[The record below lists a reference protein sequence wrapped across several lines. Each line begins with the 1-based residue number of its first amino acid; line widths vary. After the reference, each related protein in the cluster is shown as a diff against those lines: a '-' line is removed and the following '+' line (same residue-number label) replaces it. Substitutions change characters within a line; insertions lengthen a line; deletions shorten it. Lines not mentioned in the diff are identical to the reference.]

1 MSIIEWIYSAGVD
14 LAGYRLSLMEVIG
27 IGFGLASAVGG
38 MLRKIWAWPI
48 GIVGNTILFFVYI
61 GVTLGVDDKAPLFGQ
76 SGRQIFFIITS
87 LYGWWRWQQVKQARA
102 SGDERAITP
111 RWATLAERV
120 GLALTMVIGIVV
132 VQQVFATLGAGW
144 PAPRWYFWADAWIFM
159 GSLLATYAMAR
170 GWNEFWLI
178 WIGVDLVGVPLLW
191 HSGYLPTA
199 VLYAGYA
206 AFVVYGFVIWLRA
219 SRSERPDDEPLASPP
234 VGTNYSG
241 LP

>member
-14 LAGYRLSLMEVIG
+14 IAGYRLSLMEVIG

-38 MLRKIWAWPI
+38 MLRKVWAWPI
-48 GIVGNTILFFVYI
+48 GIVGNSILFFVYI

-76 SGRQIFFIITS
+76 SGRQVFFILTS
-87 LYGWWRWQQVKQARA
+87 LYGWWRWRQVKRERHR
-102 SGDERAITP
+102 GDVHAITP
-111 RWATLAERV
+111 RWATLAERA
-120 GLALTMVIGIVV
+120 GLALTMIIGIVV
-132 VQQVFATLGAGW
+132 VQQVFASLGAGW

-199 VLYAGYA
+199 ILYAVYA
-206 AFVVYGFVIWLRA
+206 AFVLYGFVVWLRA
-219 SRSERPDDEPLASPP
+219 SRTERPDDEPVDAATP
-234 VGTNYSG
+234 VAN
-241 LP
+241 

>member
-14 LAGYRLSLMEVIG
+14 IAGHRLSLMETIG

-38 MLRKIWAWPI
+38 MLRKVWAWPV
-48 GIVGNTILFFVYI
+48 GIVGNAILFFVYI

-87 LYGWWRWQQVKQARA
+87 LYGWRRWRQVKRRRT
-102 SGDERAITP
+102 SGGEHAITP
-111 RWATLAERV
+111 RWATVAERV
-120 GLALTMVIGIVV
+120 GLAVTMALGVVV
-132 VQQVFATLGAGW
+132 VQQVFAVLGAGW

-199 VLYAGYA
+199 VLYAVYA
-206 AFVVYGFVIWLRA
+206 AFVLYGFVVWLRA
-219 SRSERPDDEPLASPP
+219 SRTERPDGEPVDGRAT
-234 VGTNYSG
+234 VAN
-241 LP
+241 

>member
-1 MSIIEWIYSAGVD
+1 MSILEWIYSAGVD

-38 MLRKIWAWPI
+38 MLRKVWAWPV
-48 GIVGNTILFFVYI
+48 GIVGNSILFFVYI

-76 SGRQIFFIITS
+76 SGRQIFFIMTS
-87 LYGWWRWQQVKQARA
+87 LYGWWRWRQVKQARA
-102 SGDERAITP
+102 AGDEHAITP
-111 RWATLAERV
+111 RWASLAERA
-120 GLALTMVIGIVV
+120 GLALVMVFGIVV

-199 VLYAGYA
+199 VLYAVYA
-206 AFVVYGFVIWLRA
+206 LFVLYGFVVWLRA
-219 SRSERPDDEPLASPP
+219 TRTERPGGEPVESTPASA
-234 VGTNYSG
+234 N
-241 LP
+241 

>member
-14 LAGYRLSLMEVIG
+14 IAGYRLSLMEVIG

-38 MLRKIWAWPI
+38 MLRKVWAWPI
-48 GIVGNTILFFVYI
+48 GIVGNSILFFVYI

-87 LYGWWRWQQVKQARA
+87 LYGWWRWREVKRTRH
-102 SGDERAITP
+102 SGDQHAISP
-111 RWATLAERV
+111 RWATLAERA

-199 VLYAGYA
+199 ILYAVYA
-206 AFVVYGFVIWLRA
+206 AFVLYGFVVWLRA
-219 SRSERPDDEPLASPP
+219 SRTERPDDEPADVATP
-234 VGTNYSG
+234 VAN
-241 LP
+241 

>member
-14 LAGYRLSLMEVIG
+14 IAGYRLSLMEVIG

-38 MLRKIWAWPI
+38 MLRKVWAWPI
-48 GIVGNTILFFVYI
+48 GILGNTILFFVYI

-87 LYGWWRWQQVKQARA
+87 IYGWWRWQQVKRART
-102 SGDERAITP
+102 SGGEHAITP
-111 RWATLAERV
+111 RWATWAERA
-120 GLALTMVIGIVV
+120 GLGVTMVLGIVV
-132 VQQVFATLGAGW
+132 VQQVFAVLGAGW

-199 VLYAGYA
+199 LLYAVYA
-206 AFVVYGFVIWLRA
+206 AFVLYGFLVWLRA
-219 SRSERPDDEPLASPP
+219 SRTERPDAEPAS
-234 VGTNYSG
+234 GSTRAAN
-241 LP
+241 

>member
-1 MSIIEWIYSAGVD
+1 MSIIEWIYSAGLD
-14 LAGYRLSLMEVIG
+14 IAGYRLSPMEIIG

-38 MLRKIWAWPI
+38 MLRKVWAWPV
-48 GIVGNTILFFVYI
+48 GIVGNSILFFVYI

-76 SGRQIFFIITS
+76 SGRQIFFILTS
-87 LYGWWRWQQVKQARA
+87 LYGWWRWRQVKRERHT
-102 SGDERAITP
+102 GDVHAITP
-111 RWATLAERV
+111 RWATLAERA

-132 VQQVFATLGAGW
+132 VQQVFASLGAGW

-199 VLYAGYA
+199 VLYAVYA
-206 AFVVYGFVIWLRA
+206 AFVLYGFVVWLRA
-219 SRSERPDDEPLASPP
+219 SRTERPDDEPADLA
-234 VGTNYSG
+234 TADAN
-241 LP
+241 

>member
-14 LAGYRLSLMEVIG
+14 IAGYRLSLMEVIG
-27 IGFGLASAVGG
+27 ISFGLASAVGG
-38 MLRKIWAWPI
+38 MLRKVWAWPAGII
-48 GIVGNTILFFVYI
+48 GNVILFFVYI
-61 GVTLGVDDKAPLFGQ
+61 AITMGVDDKAPLFGQ
-76 SGRQIFFIITS
+76 SARQIFFILTS
-87 LYGWWRWQQVKQARA
+87 LYGWWRWRQVRAAR
-102 SGDERAITP
+102 GGPRQHAITP
-111 RWATLAERV
+111 RWAKGAERL
-120 GLALTMVIGIVV
+120 GLALTLVIGVVV

-199 VLYAGYA
+199 VLYALYALFVGYGL
-206 AFVVYGFVIWLRA
+206 VVWLRA
-219 SRSERPDDEPLASPP
+219 SRIECPDREPVVREP
-234 VGTNYSG
+234 VAAN
-241 LP
+241 

>member
-14 LAGYRLSLMEVIG
+14 IAGYRLSLMEVIG

-38 MLRKIWAWPI
+38 MLRKVWAWPI
-48 GIVGNTILFFVYI
+48 GIVGNSILFFVYI

-76 SGRQIFFIITS
+76 SGRQVFFILTS
-87 LYGWWRWQQVKQARA
+87 LYGWWRWRQVKRERHR
-102 SGDERAITP
+102 GDVHAITP
-111 RWATLAERV
+111 RWATLAERA
-120 GLALTMVIGIVV
+120 GLALTMIIGIVV
-132 VQQVFATLGAGW
+132 VQQVFASLGAGW

-199 VLYAGYA
+199 VLYAVYA
-206 AFVVYGFVIWLRA
+206 AFVLYGFVVWLRA
-219 SRSERPDDEPLASPP
+219 SRTERPDDEPVDAATPAA
-234 VGTNYSG
+234 N
-241 LP
+241 

>member
-14 LAGYRLSLMEVIG
+14 IAGYRLSLMEVIG

-38 MLRKIWAWPI
+38 MLRKVWAWPV

-61 GVTLGVDDKAPLFGQ
+61 GVTVGVDDKAPLFGQ

-87 LYGWWRWQQVKQARA
+87 VYGWWRWREVKRARHT
-102 SGDERAITP
+102 GDEHAITP
-111 RWATLAERV
+111 RWATLGERA
-120 GLALTMVIGIVV
+120 GLALMMVIGLVV
-132 VQQVFATLGAGW
+132 VQQVFAMLGTGW

-170 GWNEFWLI
+170 GWNEFWLV

-199 VLYAGYA
+199 VLYAVYA
-206 AFVVYGFVIWLRA
+206 AFVLYGFVVWLRA
-219 SRSERPDDEPLASPP
+219 SRTERPVDEPASGRRS
-234 VGTNYSG
+234 VAN
-241 LP
+241 

>member
-14 LAGYRLSLMEVIG
+14 IAGYRLSLMEVIG

-38 MLRKIWAWPI
+38 MLRKVWAWPI
-48 GIVGNTILFFVYI
+48 GIVGNSILFFVYI

-76 SGRQIFFIITS
+76 SGRQVFFILTS
-87 LYGWWRWQQVKQARA
+87 LYGWWRWRQVKRERHR
-102 SGDERAITP
+102 GDVHAITP
-111 RWATLAERV
+111 RWATLAERA
-120 GLALTMVIGIVV
+120 GLALTMIIGIVV
-132 VQQVFATLGAGW
+132 VQQVFASLGAGW

-199 VLYAGYA
+199 ILYAVYA
-206 AFVVYGFVIWLRA
+206 AFVLYGFVVWLRA
-219 SRSERPDDEPLASPP
+219 SRTERPDDEPVDAATPLA
-234 VGTNYSG
+234 N
-241 LP
+241 

>member
-14 LAGYRLSLMEVIG
+14 IAGHRLSLMEVIG

-38 MLRKIWAWPI
+38 MLRKVWAWPI

-87 LYGWWRWQQVKQARA
+87 LYGWRRWRQVKRQRA
-102 SGDERAITP
+102 SGGEHAITP

-120 GLALTMVIGIVV
+120 GLAVTMGLGIVV
-132 VQQVFATLGAGW
+132 VQQVFAVLGAGW
-144 PAPRWYFWADAWIFM
+144 SAPRWYFWADAWIFM

-199 VLYAGYA
+199 VLYAVYA
-206 AFVVYGFVIWLRA
+206 AFVLYGFLVWLRA
-219 SRSERPDDEPLASPP
+219 SRTERPDGEPVDGRVTVA
-234 VGTNYSG
+234 N
-241 LP
+241 

>member
-14 LAGYRLSLMEVIG
+14 IAGYRLSLMEVIG

-38 MLRKIWAWPI
+38 MLRKVWAWPV

-61 GVTLGVDDKAPLFGQ
+61 GITLGVDDKAPLFGQ

-87 LYGWWRWQQVKQARA
+87 LYGWWRWREIRRARRA
-102 SGDERAITP
+102 GDEHAITP
-111 RWATLAERV
+111 RWATAGERL
-120 GLALTMVIGIVV
+120 GLAVMMVIGIVV
-132 VQQVFATLGAGW
+132 VQQVFATLGTGW

-170 GWNEFWLI
+170 GWNEFWLV

-199 VLYAGYA
+199 VLYAVYA
-206 AFVVYGFVIWLRA
+206 AFVLYGFVVWLRA
-219 SRSERPDDEPLASPP
+219 SRAERPVDEPADGRPA
-234 VGTNYSG
+234 VAN
-241 LP
+241 

>member
-1 MSIIEWIYSAGVD
+1 MSIVEWIYSAGVD

-38 MLRKIWAWPI
+38 MLRKVWAWPI
-48 GIVGNTILFFVYI
+48 GIVGNSILFFVYI

-76 SGRQIFFIITS
+76 SGRQIFFIMTS
-87 LYGWWRWQQVKQARA
+87 LYGWWRWRQVRQVRA
-102 SGDERAITP
+102 AGGEHAITP
-111 RWATLAERV
+111 RWASLAERA
-120 GLALTMVIGIVV
+120 GLALMMVIGIVV

-199 VLYAGYA
+199 ILYALYA
-206 AFVVYGFVIWLRA
+206 AFVLYGFFVWLRA
-219 SRSERPDDEPLASPP
+219 SRTERPDDEPADRRPA
-234 VGTNYSG
+234 VAN
-241 LP
+241 